1 LPVSDVRQWSGIY
14 PSLPTP
20 FDGSGHLDLEAMR
33 RVVRFA
39 LAAGSDGLVCS
50 GLAGEAGRLTTSE
63 RMRICEAI
71 VEVADGSVP
80 VLIGATAENL
90 AVSRALAEHAE
101 RKGASGIVL
110 PPPTGYHVSIPHIV
124 DFFAGVANSTAL
136 PVIVQD
142 APEYLS
148 VTVGPAAVIAAAER
162 AGNICGVK
170 LETGPEGIEN
180 WRGILGEGFRVFGG
194 NGGLFLLD
202 CLRAGADGIMPGVD
216 TVDLQVS
223 IAHAESEG
231 RTREADEAFRR
242 LLPMLVFEMQ
252 TIDHYNACAKHVL
265 RRRGVIETV
274 DLRLPGSSRLSESSV
289 KRLEAYLES
298 VGIAGVADAVPAT

>member
-1 LPVSDVRQWSGIY
+1 VSAAQRWGGIY

-20 FDGSGHLDLEAMR
+20 FDSSGDVDLGAMR

-39 LAAGSDGLVCS
+39 LNAGSDGLVCS

-63 RMRICEAI
+63 RMRLCEAI
-71 VEVADGSVP
+71 VEEADGAVP

-90 AVSRALAEHAE
+90 AVSRALAEHAAHT
-101 RKGASGIVL
+101 GASGIVL
-110 PPPTGYHVSIPHIV
+110 PPPTGYHVSSAHIV
-124 DFFAGVANSTAL
+124 DFFVGVAESTAL

-148 VTVGPAAVIAAAER
+148 VTVGPAAVVAAAER
-162 AGNICGVK
+162 APTICGVK
-170 LETGPEGIEN
+170 LETGPEGIEA
-180 WRGILGEGFRVFGG
+180 WRGTLGESFRFFGG

-216 TVDLQVS
+216 TVDLQVA
-223 IAHAESEG
+223 IVRAEREG
-231 RTREADEAFRR
+231 RTGDADEGFRQ

-265 RRRGVIETV
+265 RRRGVLETV
-274 DLRLPGSSRLSESSV
+274 DLRLPGTQRLSASSV
-289 KRLEAYLES
+289 ERLESYLE
-298 VGIAGVADAVPAT
+298 GIRLAGVTDRIPAT